1 MAPEMGSAHCHV
13 WEEATATYPV
23 TFLFA
28 EVNCRD
34 GQCAGAASE
43 SIYLYSIGLQ
53 RSSPHAS
60 SPRVAAWAL
69 TSVSSE

>member
-43 SIYLYSIGLQ
+43 SIYLYSIEL
-53 RSSPHAS
+53 
-60 SPRVAAWAL
+60 
-69 TSVSSE
+69 